1 MTFDS
6 ILTIIQAQA
15 LFVFAYDLGRY
26 LIGASL
32 ITVLVW
38 ALKRTPV
45 KARTIQPRS
54 AKAQDIT
61 REILSSI
68 RSVAVYAVFSIVI
81 IAAFQAGIFKSLPR
95 QSVMIDLAYLAAILL
110 AHDAYF
116 YWTHRAM
123 HHPKLFARFH
133 SHHHKTITPTPWTAY
148 SFDVGEAVVMMAFMP
163 LWFSMVPTPNA
174 VIFAFLAIMIL
185 RNCMGHAGFELHPRW
200 WLANPLTRWI
210 STTTHHDLHHCGSFT
225 HNYGFYFTFWD
236 KLTGT
241 EHPRYAERFDEV
253 TGRPLEGWGAKPATR
268 PIRASVAVSN
278 QSA

>member
-1 MTFDS
+1 MTYDS
-6 ILTIIQAQA
+6 FLTIVQEQAW
-15 LFVFAYDLGRY
+15 FSFTYDLGRY

-32 ITVLVW
+32 ITALVW
-38 ALKRTPV
+38 ALKRTPI
-45 KARTIQPRS
+45 KARTIQNRP
-54 AKAQDIT
+54 AKTNDIF
-61 REILSSI
+61 RELLSSI
-68 RSVAVYAVFSIVI
+68 RSVFIYSMFNMFIV
-81 IAAFQAGIFKSLPR
+81 AGFVVGLFKSIPSQGLL
-95 QSVMIDLAYLAAILL
+95 IDLGYLTAILL

-123 HHPKLFARFH
+123 HHPKLFRLFH

-148 SFDVGEAVVMMAFMP
+148 SFDVGEAVVNMAFVP
-163 LWFSMVPTPNA
+163 LWFSIVASPNG

-236 KLTGT
+236 KLMGT

-253 TGRPLEGWGAKPATR
+253 TGRPLEGWGANPATR
-268 PIRASVAVSN
+268 PIRASVAEIN